1 MGLLFYKITLF
12 NPYIFWSRHEKM
24 LPRQKHDSQN
34 ILADYGI
41 NQFSKRIYDKRNDVH
56 IEPLVSFS
64 FKSVTPFQFKIKT
77 PIKKHNKSL
86 HQQPLLLNDTDVIS
100 DDEDHIYTRIP
111 NNSTTFI
118 PDTTITSENFS
129 TITNPS
135 SDTPSKNANE
145 ALRPIKLSTHCSQI
159 IPFYDPLIFKY
170 GNLFQSWSFNKRLL
184 FRYTNS

>member
-1 MGLLFYKITLF
+1 
-12 NPYIFWSRHEKM
+12 M

-41 NQFSKRIYDKRNDVH
+41 NPFSIRLCDKGNHVI

-86 HQQPLLLNDTDVIS
+86 HQQSLLLNDTDVIS
-100 DDEDHIYTRIP
+100 DDEDHIYTRIS

-118 PDTTITSENFS
+118 PDTTITSENVS
-129 TITNPS
+129 TITNPN
-135 SDTPSKNANE
+135 SDTSSKNALE
-145 ALRPIKLSTHCSQI
+145 AL
-159 IPFYDPLIFKY
+159 
-170 GNLFQSWSFNKRLL
+170 
-184 FRYTNS
+184 